1 MKPNPTM
8 TAAIVLA
15 LLAAL
20 SACHLDLISDLLL
33 GVIVLALLT
42 VLIATEAEP
51 GAGDPATS
59 RRRHVPDRGS
69 S

>member
-1 MKPNPTM
+1 LKPNPAM
-8 TAAIVLA
+8 TAAILLA

-42 VLIATEAEP
+42 VLIATEP
-51 GAGDPATS
+51 GPGESGPATARP
-59 RRRHVPDRGS
+59 RRVPDPGS